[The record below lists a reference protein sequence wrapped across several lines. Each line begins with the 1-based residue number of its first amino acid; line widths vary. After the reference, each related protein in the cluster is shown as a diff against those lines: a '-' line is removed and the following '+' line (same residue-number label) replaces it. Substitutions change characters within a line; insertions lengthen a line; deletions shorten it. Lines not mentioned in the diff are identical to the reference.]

1 MSVACRFYIYYLEHG
16 TLSLV
21 KQFFGFL
28 VEIFS
33 QYPITKIFIERSI
46 TMLKTIYHN
55 CAGIDVH
62 KKTIVVT
69 IAKTDDSNITTY
81 QTKSFS
87 TFTNDLESCRDWLIF
102 NNTLDVCMEST
113 GKYWIP
119 VFNILETKCK
129 CVVCHPKYVR
139 SLPGKKTDKK
149 DSIWIADMFKYG
161 LVEPSFMPPADIR
174 QLRDLMRYRNKLVYI
189 RTSEK
194 NRFQNSLTVSN
205 VQIANV
211 VTDVFG
217 KTSQSI
223 LKLML
228 DNPNLTLNDIQPLLR
243 KNLKS
248 SPEDILKSIN
258 GSFDESQS
266 SKMAICLRHYDVI
279 NECIDSLEQQVLKL
293 VIKYNAE
300 LNLLLT
306 IPGIKE
312 ISAIFIIAEI
322 GTNMNVF
329 IDDKHLISWAGLSPR
344 CNESAKKKKSVRITK
359 AGAYIKPLLVQCA
372 LCAIKD
378 KSCPY
383 IKARYE
389 SLKRRRGHK
398 KAIIAIARLLL
409 VCIYHILNDQVT
421 FDFERF
427 DKLLNRNIKKHNKSI
442 QNTDDMISHLTK
454 LGYNISLQ
462 NT

>member
-1 MSVACRFYIYYLEHG
+1 MF
-16 TLSLV
+16 
-21 KQFFGFL
+21 
-28 VEIFS
+28 
-33 QYPITKIFIERSI
+33 
-46 TMLKTIYHN
+46 MLKIVNRN

-62 KKTIVVT
+62 KKVIVVT
-69 IAKTDDSNITTY
+69 IAKTNEHDVTDY
-81 QTKSFS
+81 QTKSFN
-87 TFTNDLESCRDWLIF
+87 TFTEDLIKCRDWLVSNDTF
-102 NNTLDVCMEST
+102 DVCMEST

-119 VFNILETKCK
+119 VFNVLEEKCK
-129 CVVCHPKYVR
+129 CIITHPKYVR
-139 SLPGKKTDKK
+139 TIQGKKTDKK
-149 DSIWIADMFKYG
+149 DSIWIADMFKHG

-174 QLRDLMRYRNKLVYI
+174 QLRDLVRYRNKLVNI
-189 RTSEK
+189 RSGEK
-194 NRFQNSLTVSN
+194 NRFQNSLTMSN

-228 DNPNLTLNDIQPLLR
+228 SNPNLTLDDITPLLR

-248 SPEDILKSIN
+248 SPEEILKSIN
-258 GSFDESQS
+258 GNFDESQS
-266 SKMAICLRHYDVI
+266 SKMNIVLKHYDSI
-279 NECIDSLEQQVLKL
+279 NECINELEEQILKL
-293 VIKYNAE
+293 AHKYSTE
-300 LNLLLT
+300 INLLLT
-306 IPGIKE
+306 VPGIKE

-322 GTNMNVF
+322 GTNMNTF
-329 IDDKHLISWAGLSPR
+329 IDDKHLCSWAGLTPR

-359 AGAYIKPLLVQCA
+359 AGIYIKPLLVQCA

-389 SLKRRRGHK
+389 SLKRRRGHN

-409 VCIYHILNDQVT
+409 TSIYHILLNGEV
-421 FDFERF
+421 FDYKRFEN
-427 DKLLNRNIKKHNKSI
+427 LMNKNFKSHKNI
-442 QNTDDMISHLTK
+442 QNTPEEMISYLTN
-454 LGYNISLQ
+454 LGYNITLQ